1 MLKKTDSKLSSI
13 GKEGDLTCVIA
24 DGTIIEGK
32 FTCAEN
38 VRLDGKIIGE
48 IKVEKRLVMGE
59 SGIIDGKISTEN
71 AVIRGKIKGN
81 IHTKETLHLQNTAQI
96 DGNIVSNKMIVDEGA
111 KYFGD
116 CKVGA

>member
-1 MLKKTDSKLSSI
+1 MIKKTDTKTPTV
-13 GKEGDLTCVIA
+13 GKEGGLTCVIA
-24 DGTIIEGK
+24 EGTVIEGK
-32 FTCAEN
+32 FTCSEN

-59 SGIIDGKISTEN
+59 SGVIDGKISTEN
-71 AVIRGKIKGN
+71 AVIKGKIKGN
-81 IHTKETLHLQNTAQI
+81 IHTIDTLHLQNTANI
-96 DGNIVSNKMIVDEGA
+96 DGNIISNKMIVDEGA